1 MPRLPKAAPPANLG
15 RWCILSCLGA
25 LALGAGQASAWS
37 PGQLEGPPSVILA
50 QAPEADAQAR
60 PEQRAQGDEQAA
72 SGLEDLN
79 EVLATTQAKL
89 QELFEVTA
97 ALAEGR
103 EALEAMKQ
111 ENERLAAALQAANTA
126 RADLERAS
134 KRAEARIAELTEAVD
149 EAARD
154 SGQIDEQLSDLRRE
168 NADLAE
174 RLALADKARETAAS
188 ELEQTRSEMQE
199 KLEAAT
205 GTTEQ
210 VRGELA
216 QLREQLARAGQ
227 ELARAQTA
235 REQAVARVSELE
247 RSSGEA
253 EGVRAELAAVKEQL
267 RQAATAAIEAE
278 RNRQT
283 ASAEA
288 EELRGELERARQE
301 VATARTEAERN
312 RQTASAEAE
321 RLSGELERA
330 RQEVAAARS
339 EAERRRQTAGTD
351 TDRLRAELVRAR
363 RELTAAKSEVERFS
377 TANAELEQKVAS
389 LEADSQS
396 AMEAARRNLVVM
408 EQRIEQLNA
417 ALAGAGLAGNTGPA
431 SRRDAAPTSS
441 REDAAVAGRSPAA
454 TGEPAEPAKEADAG
468 PDAEDASELAA
479 VRPAPAGAPDASAE
493 LAKFNQNI
501 EYLNRRAMDAAG
513 TDLFSGI
520 EAAGDGVVHV
530 STTPAW
536 EKIPAAGQRSY
547 LDSLL
552 DLWIVA
558 QEGSGPA
565 VVRILDPDGRVL
577 LEKSGAVQNLP
588 PD

>member
-1 MPRLPKAAPPANLG
+1 MPSAPKAAPPANLR
-15 RWCILSCLGA
+15 RWCILACLGA

-37 PGQLEGPPSVILA
+37 PDQLEPLPSVILA
-50 QAPEADAQAR
+50 QATGAGGQAR
-60 PEQRAQGDEQAA
+60 PAQQGQGNEQAA

-79 EVLATTQAKL
+79 EVLAATQAKL
-89 QELFEVTA
+89 QELFEATA

-103 EALEAMKQ
+103 EAFEAMKQ
-111 ENERLAAALQAANTA
+111 ENERLAAALQEANTA

-154 SGQIDEQLSDLRRE
+154 SGRIDEQFANLRRE

-174 RLALADKARETAAS
+174 RLVLADKARGAAAS
-188 ELEQTRSEMQE
+188 ELEQARSEMQE
-199 KLEAAT
+199 KLKAAT

-288 EELRGELERARQE
+288 EQLRGELERARQE
-301 VATARTEAERN
+301 VATARTEAERG
-312 RQTASAEAE
+312 RQTASADAE
-321 RLSGELERA
+321 RLGGELERA

-339 EAERRRQTAGTD
+339 EAERGRQTAGAD
-351 TDRLRAELVRAR
+351 ADRLRAELVRTR

-408 EQRIEQLNA
+408 EQRIEQLNT

-454 TGEPAEPAKEADAG
+454 TGGPPEEADAG

-479 VRPAPAGAPDASAE
+479 ARPATAGAPEASSE
-493 LAKFNQNI
+493 LAKFNENV

-513 TDLFSGI
+513 SDLFAGI
-520 EAAGDGVVHV
+520 EAAGDGVVQV

-565 VVRILDPDGRVL
+565 VVRIVDPNGRVL

>member
-1 MPRLPKAAPPANLG
+1 MPCAPKAAPPANLR
-15 RWCILSCLGA
+15 RWCILACLGA

-37 PGQLEGPPSVILA
+37 PDRLERSPSVVLA
-50 QAPEADAQAR
+50 QASGAGGQAR
-60 PEQRAQGDEQAA
+60 PAKEQGDEQAA
-72 SGLEDLN
+72 STELKDLN
-79 EVLATTQAKL
+79 EVLAATQAKL
-89 QELFEVTA
+89 QELFEATA

-103 EALEAMKQ
+103 EAFEAMKQ
-111 ENERLAAALQAANTA
+111 ENERLAAALQEANAA
-126 RADLERAS
+126 RSELERAS
-134 KRAEARIAELTEAVD
+134 KRAEARIAELTKTVD

-154 SGQIDEQLSDLRRE
+154 SGQIDEQLADLRRE
-168 NADLAE
+168 NADLAD
-174 RLALADKARETAAS
+174 RLALADKARAAAAS
-188 ELEQTRSEMQE
+188 ELERSRNDTQE

-235 REQAVARVSELE
+235 REQALARVSDLE

-288 EELRGELERARQE
+288 EQLQGELERARQE
-301 VATARTEAERN
+301 VATAKTEAERG
-312 RQTASAEAE
+312 RQTASADAE
-321 RLSGELERA
+321 RLRGELEQV

-339 EAERRRQTAGTD
+339 EAERRRQTAGAD
-351 TDRLRAELVRAR
+351 AERLRAELVRTR
-363 RELTAAKSEVERFS
+363 RELTAATAEVERFS

-417 ALAGAGLAGNTGPA
+417 ALAGAGLAGNTGSA
-431 SRRDAAPTSS
+431 SRR
-441 REDAAVAGRSPAA
+441 DAAVAGRSPAA
-454 TGEPAEPAKEADAG
+454 TGGPAEEADAG

-479 VRPAPAGAPDASAE
+479 VRPAPAGARDASAE
-493 LAKFNQNI
+493 LAKFNENI
-501 EYLNRRAMDAAG
+501 AYLNRRAMDAAG
-513 TDLFSGI
+513 SDLFAGI
-520 EAAGDGVVHV
+520 EAAGEGVVQV

-565 VVRILDPDGRVL
+565 VVRIVDPNGRVL